1 MNIYLG
7 TVINDKPLTIDGAGV
22 LLDADQLLL
31 CGALKKEHKRKI
43 TLNKIKAIPDVTT
56 FEADEELRENILQK
70 GDEVLLLALD
80 GGQQFVVIDKVVS
93 A

>member
-7 TVINDKPLTIDGAGV
+7 TVVNDKPLTIDGAGV

-31 CGALKKEHKRKI
+31 CSALKKEHKRKI
-43 TLNKIKAIPDVTT
+43 TLNKIKTIPDVTT